1 VDSRRWIPRGWWL
14 TAFLLAVNPRI
25 RRCKEVGTYKKRLNG
40 WPPPHLLTVSHPVLD
55 LENIGRSRD
64 RVILSTLSLSAL
76 KYKILDMRLRV
87 REVYRYPPVTQDLT
101 DRRITVYERYTL

>member
-1 VDSRRWIPRGWWL
+1 M
-14 TAFLLAVNPRI
+14 
-25 RRCKEVGTYKKRLNG
+25 
-40 WPPPHLLTVSHPVLD
+40 H
-55 LENIGRSRD
+55 